1 MHRWSRHKAT
11 TRARAALAAAAL
23 AAGLFGAGA
32 AGALAASPTWRID
45 KSVNATLPGGKLES
59 VSCSAANRCTA
70 VGSYRNTSGIN
81 VTLAE
86 RWNGTGWHHQRT
98 PNPAID
104 TNPVVRPDLTGVSCP
119 AANFCEAVGTY
130 FTGNGF
136 PGIGVSMALTW
147 NAHRWTMQRFPVP
160 TGSFGTE
167 LAQVSCA
174 SASFCEAVGSYDVTG
189 ATLPLAARWNGS
201 SWRLQRTPLPP
212 IIASPFTVAFTA
224 VSCPSASFCEAWA
237 GGNAGNG
244 GPTVAERWSG
254 RSWRRQAVPASD
266 PVPNAVSCASASFCE
281 AVGTGFAGD
290 FAEAWNGSTWASQAF
305 PALAGAPTGVSCPS
319 ARSCEVVA
327 RNFNS
332 PGPTL
337 AARWN
342 GTAWA
347 AQSVPS
353 PAASVA
359 TLLTGVSCTAASSC
373 EAAGWYQ
380 ASTTANH
387 QQPLAENWNG
397 SAWKLQHAA
406 EPGGA
411 TDNSLSSLSC
421 TSATFCGAVGEHT
434 DSAGNRASLAEMW
447 NGKSWSLQSTPRQKS
462 QFGPPSDTL
471 LAVSCVSATFCEAVG
486 SGAAG
491 GEALQWN
498 GSSWALQTLPGL
510 GSIAPMS
517 LSCAAVAF
525 CMAVDGGGRVDL
537 WNGSSWSV
545 GPEVPLFAQQ
555 GSAAEGVS
563 CVSATF
569 CEAVGGG
576 QSGENAAVWNGST
589 WSSQATGG
597 PVSATL
603 NAVSCT
609 APSACEAVGA
619 VFGQPDQSLA
629 EIWDGSTWTV
639 QTTPNPTI
647 TFGGQGS
654 ILDSVSC
661 TSAGS
666 CTAVGSYQFANV
678 APFRTL
684 AEVWNGTAWKL
695 RLPPNHADASNTLG
709 SVSCGA
715 VRACKAV
722 GDTQDEG
729 GIQAT
734 LIESG
739 D

>member
-1 MHRWSRHKAT
+1 MAS
-11 TRARAALAAAAL
+11 TRARAGLAAAAL

-32 AGALAASPTWRID
+32 GGALAAGPAWRID
-45 KSVNATLPGGKLES
+45 KSVNATLTGGKLES
-59 VSCSAANRCTA
+59 VSCSAAAACTA

-86 RWNGTGWHHQRT
+86 RWNGTAWQHQRT
-98 PNPAID
+98 PNPPID
-104 TNPVVRPDLTGVSCP
+104 TNPIVRPDLSGVSCP
-119 AANFCEAVGTY
+119 AGDFCEAVGTY

-136 PGIGVSMALTW
+136 PGIGVSMAQAW
-147 NAHRWTMQRFPVP
+147 NGHRWTMQRFPLP
-160 TGSFGTE
+160 AGSFGTE

-212 IIASPFTVAFTA
+212 ISLAAFTVAFTA
-224 VSCPSASFCEAWA
+224 VSCTSASFCEAWG
-237 GGNAGNG
+237 GGNAANP
-244 GPTVAERWSG
+244 GPTVAERWNG
-254 RSWRRQAVPASD
+254 RSWWLQAVPASD

-281 AVGTGFAGD
+281 AVGTAPSGD
-290 FAEAWNGSTWASQAF
+290 VAEAWNGSTWARQNF

-319 ARSCEVVA
+319 ARFCEAVA
-327 RNFNS
+327 ENFNS

-353 PAASVA
+353 PAAAAGTMLS
-359 TLLTGVSCTAASSC
+359 GVSCTPAASC
-373 EAAGWYQ
+373 EAAGEYQ

-387 QQPLAENWNG
+387 QKALAENWNG
-397 SAWKLQHAA
+397 SAWHLQHAA
-406 EPGGA
+406 QPHGA
-411 TDNSLSSLSC
+411 TDNSLSSVSC
-421 TSATFCGAVGEHT
+421 TSASFCEAVGSHT
-434 DSAGNRASLAEMW
+434 DSAGNSANLAEVW
-447 NGKSWSLQSTPRQKS
+447 NGTSWALQSIPRQKS
-462 QFGPPSDTL
+462 QFGPPSDRL

-498 GSSWALQTLPGL
+498 GTSWAMQQLPGM
-510 GSIAPMS
+510 GSVAPMS

-525 CMAVDGGGRVDL
+525 CMAVGGAGRVDL
-537 WNGSSWSV
+537 WNGSSWSI
-545 GPEVPLFAQQ
+545 GPNVTPFAQQ

-563 CVSATF
+563 CVSASF

-576 QSGENAAVWNGST
+576 QSGENAAVWNGSA
-589 WSSQATGG
+589 WSAQPTGG
-597 PVSATL
+597 PVSAVL

-609 APSACEAVGA
+609 ATSACEAVGA

-629 EIWDGSTWTV
+629 EIWDGSAWTV
-639 QTTPNPTI
+639 QTTPNPPVSN
-647 TFGGQGS
+647 GGQGS
-654 ILDSVSC
+654 ILNSVSC
-661 TSAGS
+661 ASAGS
-666 CTAVGSYQFANV
+666 CTAVGHYQFANV

-684 AEVWNGTAWKL
+684 AEVWNGTAWSL
-695 RLPPNHADASNTLG
+695 RLPPNNVDAPNMLS

-715 VRACKAV
+715 VGACTAV
-722 GDTQDEG
+722 GRTQDEG
-729 GIQAT
+729 GIPAT